1 VQVGFFYAYRTATS
15 RITKAVRSHNEHIA
29 KLQSKQSGSVSG
41 CDETSHKAVKVY
53 KDWNE
58 VREEYYSRADYEEN
72 LRLVY
77 SWDLVKLLT
86 GGDSTRKNEVINLNI
101 WDFVEDIEYKLR

>member
-1 VQVGFFYAYRTATS
+1 M
-15 RITKAVRSHNEHIA
+15 
-29 KLQSKQSGSVSG
+29 
-41 CDETSHKAVKVY
+41 
-53 KDWNE
+53 
-58 VREEYYSRADYEEN
+58 REEYYSRADYEEN